1 MIRQVWAMSLS
12 LLCWGGLAH
21 ATERSQPDQAVARP
35 DASIA
40 ATGDVAT
47 PVPIDDIQRFVAVYN
62 AVKQA
67 YVDPVDDHTLMHNAI
82 RGLLTGLDPHS
93 TYFDNDDAQ
102 SFEEQTTGAYEGIGI
117 ELQQQQDNTLRVIS
131 SIDDTPAARAGI
143 VSGDVIIAIDGKP
156 IATIGSMSP
165 LRGRSGTWVALRI
178 LRRNE
183 SPLNI
188 RVQRE
193 TIHVASVRSR
203 MLETSVGY
211 VRISTFQSN
220 TAADFEARLK
230 LLQSQAGD
238 HLHGLVLDLRSNPGG
253 LLTAAVKIADDLLD
267 HGTIVTT
274 RGRIAASDSHFDA
287 TPGDL
292 LKGAPIV
299 IIVDAGSASAS
310 EVLAA
315 ALHDNHRAFLIGS
328 RTFGKGSVQ
337 TLLPLD
343 NGDSIKLTTARYYTP
358 SGRSIQAQGI
368 EPDLV
373 LTPETT
379 SKNQPRSVYSE
390 SNLPGH
396 LSSDSKG
403 STNVAVGDTLT
414 GDGPIRAAL
423 AQLKR
428 GSVSTQQPK

>member
-1 MIRQVWAMSLS
+1 MIRQVWCMSLS
-12 LLCWGGLAH
+12 LLCWGGSAH
-21 ATERSQPDQAVARP
+21 AAQRSQTDQPVARP
-35 DASIA
+35 DASISA
-40 ATGDVAT
+40 NADVASYL
-47 PVPIDDIQRFVAVYN
+47 PIDDIQRFVAVYN

-67 YVDPVDDHTLMHNAI
+67 YVDPVDDHTLMHSAI

-102 SFEEQTTGAYEGIGI
+102 AFEEQTTGAYEGIGI
-117 ELQQQQDNTLRVIS
+117 ELQQQRDNTLRVIS
-131 SIDDTPAARAGI
+131 AIDDTPAARAGI
-143 VSGDVIIAIDGKP
+143 RSGDVIVAIDGQP

-165 LRGRSGTWVALRI
+165 LRGRSGTWVTLRI

-183 SPLNI
+183 SPKDV
-188 RVQRE
+188 RVRRE

-203 MLETSVGY
+203 MLGPGFGY
-211 VRISTFQSN
+211 MRISTFQSN
-220 TAADFEARLK
+220 TATDFEARLK
-230 LLQSQAGD
+230 HLQAQAGGQ
-238 HLHGLVLDLRSNPGG
+238 LHGLVLDLRSNPGG

-267 HGTIVTT
+267 QGTIVTT
-274 RGRIAASDSHFDA
+274 RGRIAASDSQYNA

-292 LKGAPIV
+292 LKGAPVV

-315 ALHDNHRAFLIGS
+315 ALQDNHRSILIGS

-358 SGRSIQAQGI
+358 SGRSIQAQGLQ
-368 EPDLV
+368 PDFV
-373 LTPETT
+373 LTPETS
-379 SKNQPRSVYSE
+379 SKGQQGNVYSE
-390 SNLPGH
+390 ANLPGH
-396 LSSDSKG
+396 LSSGSKG
-403 STNVAVGDTLT
+403 STSVTVGDTLT

-423 AQLKR
+423 TQLKR
-428 GSVSTQQPK
+428 GLVTNEPHK